1 MMLDLLRRGTRLV
14 WRALRRFFSSRAV
27 RKFFSTPTS
36 ATGFFLVFA
45 FAIIALLAPVLA
57 PPRPGSNAYMIPR
70 DSYLNEPQPPSKEHP
85 LGTTSGQYD
94 IWYGLVW
101 GTRTAFRIGI
111 VVTFGSALIGIF
123 IGTLAAFYSRVFGE
137 ISMRIVDI
145 FMTMPFLIAAM
156 VMTTVLGTGIDN
168 VMVALIAFGWMTY
181 ARLARGDVMT
191 VKNLDY
197 VQAARAV
204 GASDWRIITRH
215 LLPNAIFPLFVMATM
230 DIGSMVLAA
239 AGLSFLGLG
248 AELGYA
254 DWGQMVSFARNWMSG
269 TVGSPLV
276 FWYTIIF
283 PGLTIVLFGLGWNLM
298 GDGVRDIF
306 DPRMRG
312 SK

>member
-1 MMLDLLRRGTRLV
+1 
-14 WRALRRFFSSRAV
+14 
-27 RKFFSTPTS
+27 
-36 ATGFFLVFA
+36 
-45 FAIIALLAPVLA
+45 
-57 PPRPGSNAYMIPR
+57 
-70 DSYLNEPQPPSKEHP
+70 
-85 LGTTSGQYD
+85 
-94 IWYGLVW
+94 
-101 GTRTAFRIGI
+101 
-111 VVTFGSALIGIF
+111 
-123 IGTLAAFYSRVFGE
+123 
-137 ISMRIVDI
+137 
-145 FMTMPFLIAAM
+145 
-156 VMTTVLGTGIDN
+156 
-168 VMVALIAFGWMTY
+168 
-181 ARLARGDVMT
+181 MT
-191 VKNLDY
+191 VKDLDY

-269 TVGSPLV
+269 TVGNPLV

-298 GDGVRDIF
+298 GDGLRDIF

-312 SK
+312 TK